1 MTFFH
6 CVTAFTSFGSIP
18 VSDAVSLW
26 FEKLQVYTVN
36 LQSFQVSRSLFCE
49 ALKNSRSAIDS
60 SKYKLNCGLYKSIC
74 NLAATKD
81 QVHHLTI
88 SWKHLHCELWWSL
101 ASADMKHQIHQ
112 QNNNPPYIK
121 VTKICGIMTLFYVRA
136 PWIERSFSGLSCK
149 CTVKLFCKWH
159 KACLYTKKPYYEPVH
174 IYT

>member
-36 LQSFQVSRSLFCE
+36 LHSCFRSPAVFSVSLI
-49 ALKNSRSAIDS
+49 AANSRSAIDS

-81 QVHHLTI
+81 QVRHLTI
-88 SWKHLHCELWWSL
+88 S
-101 ASADMKHQIHQ
+101 
-112 QNNNPPYIK
+112 
-121 VTKICGIMTLFYVRA
+121 
-136 PWIERSFSGLSCK
+136 
-149 CTVKLFCKWH
+149 
-159 KACLYTKKPYYEPVH
+159 
-174 IYT
+174 